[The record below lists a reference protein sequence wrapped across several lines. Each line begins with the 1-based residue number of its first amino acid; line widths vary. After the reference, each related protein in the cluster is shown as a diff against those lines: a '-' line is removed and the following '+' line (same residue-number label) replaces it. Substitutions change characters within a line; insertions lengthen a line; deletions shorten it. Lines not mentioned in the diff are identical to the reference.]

1 MSDFHS
7 YMNDIVPGF
16 ARDAYQA
23 ASWDPEKRGEEFR
36 KAYAQEVIKF
46 RDELYALAE
55 GHPERMEEVDEFFEE
70 FRAGY
75 LERANILL
83 RAISRTAS
91 FRSCWTL
98 QFPCSTE

>member
-55 GHPERMEEVDEFFEE
+55 GHPERGRLVEHDVQP
-70 FRAGY
+70 RQASKRRHGPR
-75 LERANILL
+75 LQQPVERVQC
-83 RAISRTAS
+83 RY
-91 FRSCWTL
+91 
-98 QFPCSTE
+98 